1 MATELTDEQKQ
12 AALLAAM
19 QASVNEQEAAREAVS
34 RRTRPDA
41 LPVEGSVFDQA
52 RQSYTQHNQSGYAPL
67 ENQVVN
73 PKLLEPLP
81 LDTVVSNA
89 TMPQPS
95 ASMANPAGGYVIPE
109 ATYAPAG
116 GPEARVGN
124 TYGPEDPSFF
134 ESVDPVATF
143 AEVKPKVSYLPADAP
158 QVGSSP
164 NSPPVAPTLQQEA
177 PLQASGIGAPQ
188 VKMDPRYAQGI
199 EDRQK
204 TLGDLQAL
212 LKEGEAPINKQE
224 DAYTKR
230 MGEYAT
236 DLGTLQKKR
245 GELDTARGVER
256 QIESADMARTAMRFD
271 ANRVFSDVAS
281 SPLGTAGLAIAS
293 GIVQGLNGYAGQD
306 KPDAI
311 LSAIK
316 DAATRDV
323 GNQVKMSEAG
333 EKSRLGSKNAYDE
346 AIKSGADKQEAVRLA
361 AMASLD
367 QIGKGLDFMKARQVR
382 AKDRADLEI
391 ASGALKSEAG
401 KEFTKMAMDNAAMRL
416 QASIATLSNSTHLQ
430 IANATSRREYMHMS
444 YAAQEKAKAAVG
456 AYMTDND
463 KGGAILK
470 NISNAQDFYSE
481 LKKGL
486 DNKEKLEDL
495 VARDWLT
502 TLTAKL
508 TQSGSLTGKDKGALQ
523 STFELEAAA
532 AIKDSWSP
540 EKKAVMS
547 SIARSYSDHLR
558 EQLGKSQT
566 TVELAAQSLVTDLK
580 DADSVMRFMRKNVD
594 GAAKQYET
602 QVSIAPEH
610 KPVWDAA
617 LGNQI
622 QLAYA
627 LEKDALSGGKSAT
640 VVRK

>member
-1 MATELTDEQKQ
+1 MVAELTDEQKE

-19 QASVNEQEAAREAVS
+19 QASVDEQQAAREAVN

-52 RQSYTQHNQSGYAPL
+52 RQAYTQHNQSGYTPL

-81 LDTVVSNA
+81 PDTMSVSNA

-109 ATYAPAG
+109 RSYVRAELPEESFDAFGGDAPIAVLAPEAPA
-116 GPEARVGN
+116 ALR
-124 TYGPEDPSFF
+124 
-134 ESVDPVATF
+134 
-143 AEVKPKVSYLPADAP
+143 YLPADAP

-188 VKMDPRYAQGI
+188 VKMDPRYAEGI
-199 EDRQK
+199 TERQN
-204 TLGDLQAL
+204 TLRDLQAL
-212 LKEGEAPINKQE
+212 LKEGEAPIKTKE
-224 DAYTKR
+224 DEYTTR
-230 MGEYAT
+230 MGQYAT

-430 IANATSRREYMHMS
+430 VANATARREYMHMS
-444 YAAQEKAKAAVG
+444 AAAREKATAAVG
-456 AYMTDND
+456 AYMMDPE

-470 NISNAQDFYSE
+470 NVSNAQEFYSE
-481 LKKGL
+481 LKKGIASG
-486 DNKEKLEDL
+486 EKLEDL
-495 VARDWLT
+495 VAKDWIT
-502 TLTAKL
+502 TLSQKL
-508 TQSGSLTGKDKGALQ
+508 TEASSVTGTDKSVVQATFDAQAALAMKSG
-523 STFELEAAA
+523 
-532 AIKDSWSP
+532 WSQ

-547 SIARSYSDHLR
+547 IVSAMYSDRLR
-558 EQLGKSQT
+558 EQLGRSQT
-566 TVELAAQSLVTDLK
+566 KPELAAQAIVTDLK
-580 DADSVMRFMRKNVD
+580 DPDSVMRFVRKTLND
-594 GAAKQYET
+594 ASLTYQN
-602 QVSIAPEH
+602 QVSMAREH

-627 LEKDALSGGKSAT
+627 LEKDMFSGGKSAT
-640 VVRK
+640 VVKQ

>member
-1 MATELTDEQKQ
+1 MATELTPQEEQDR
-12 AALLAAM
+12 LIAAM
-19 QASVNEQEAAREAVS
+19 EAAVA
-34 RRTRPDA
+34 RTNPRLVEPSMSQHA
-41 LPVEGSVFDQA
+41 PVFTQA
-52 RQSYTQHNQSGYAPL
+52 RQAYAQYGQVPL
-67 ENQVVN
+67 QNQVVN